1 MPADDATRY
10 MKPDLDD
17 TVDSPKGAMTAK
29 QTNPGAELDIEWIK
43 TRSDEE
49 IISLIH
55 VLSTE
60 LNLRKIRLTD
70 SVPVVGVPRNISL
83 DDEDIQVKKFI
94 RKPLGTRGRLGKKAW
109 QIILVCL
116 DRETE
121 PVGLEIVGDVTIG
134 RLTDET
140 PVDLDLN
147 PYQADT
153 YGVSREHAMFRPT
166 EDKLLIS
173 DLGSTNGTYYEGS
186 KVMLGQPRPI
196 KSGSVI
202 SFGKLNFW
210 VKIVSSPKG

>member
-1 MPADDATRY
+1 MPADDGTRY
-10 MKPDLDD
+10 MNSGIDD
-17 TVDSPKGAMTAK
+17 TADSPHKTGMVSSPS
-29 QTNPGAELDIEWIK
+29 PGAALDIEWIK

-49 IISLIH
+49 LISLIH

-70 SVPVVGVPRNISL
+70 SVPIANVPKSISL
-83 DDEDIQVKKFI
+83 DDKDIQVKKFI
-94 RKPLGTRGRLGKKAW
+94 RKPTGTRGRLGKKAW

-116 DRETE
+116 DKEVA
-121 PVGLEIVGDVTIG
+121 PIGLEVVGDVTIG

-147 PYQADT
+147 PYHADE

-166 EDKLLIS
+166 EDQLLIS

-210 VKIVSSPKG
+210 VKVVSSPQP

>member
-1 MPADDATRY
+1 MPADDSTRY
-10 MKPDLDD
+10 MKPGMDD
-17 TVDSPKGAMTAK
+17 TIDSPKRPEVVKENGSGAA
-29 QTNPGAELDIEWIK
+29 LDIEWIK

-49 IISLIH
+49 LISLIH

-70 SVPVVGVPRNISL
+70 SVPISSVPKSISL
-83 DDEDIQVKKFI
+83 DDKDVQVKKFL
-94 RKPLGTRGRLGKKAW
+94 RKPTGTRGRLGKKAW

-116 DRETE
+116 DKEVE
-121 PVGLEIVGDVTIG
+121 PIGLEIVGDVTIG

-147 PYQADT
+147 PYQADA
-153 YGVSREHAMFRPT
+153 YGVSREHAMFRPA

-210 VKIVSSPKG
+210 VKIVSSPKP